1 MSQRLDLSSSD
12 HDAGEVED
20 DIRDTSETGS
30 EADQARAGRN
40 LTHGMLDA
48 LGRAIVTG
56 AFKGKVFPTESDL
69 AHTYDVSRSV
79 TREATKMLSAKGL
92 LTARPRQGTSIQPEA
107 SWNLFDTDVLR
118 WLLEREFSLE
128 LLSHFTQLRVAIE
141 PMAAELAA
149 RNASP
154 QGLALIDAAYR
165 RMEAAEQGKD
175 DGLLADIA
183 FHVSILEAS
192 NNPFYAQFRDVVG
205 TALKKSIV
213 FTNRFAGRQASL
225 PAHKAVMDAIKAGDT
240 ANSHATMSMIVR
252 EVMLLIDE
260 AGREGERIAHEL

>member
-1 MSQRLDLSSSD
+1 MNQRLDLPSHD
-12 HDAGEVED
+12 HEADEVED
-20 DIRDTSETGS
+20 GGEGGDSRETSEAG
-30 EADQARAGRN
+30 QARAGRN

-56 AFKGKVFPTESDL
+56 AFNGKTFPTESDL

-92 LTARPRQGTSIQPEA
+92 LTARPRQGTSIQPET
-107 SWNLFDTDVLR
+107 SWNLFDSDVLR
-118 WLLEREFSLE
+118 WLLERTFSLE
-128 LLSHFTQLRVAIE
+128 LLAHFTQLRVAIE

-149 RNASP
+149 RNASRE
-154 QGLALIDAAYR
+154 GLALIEAAYR
-165 RMEAAEQGKD
+165 RMEAAERGED
-175 DGLLADIA
+175 DGLLADMA
-183 FHVSILEAS
+183 FHIFILEAS

-240 ANSHATMSMIVR
+240 ANAHAAMAMIVR
-252 EVMLLIDE
+252 EVMQLIDL
-260 AGREGERIAHEL
+260 ARRE

>member
-1 MSQRLDLSSSD
+1 
-12 HDAGEVED
+12 
-20 DIRDTSETGS
+20 
-30 EADQARAGRN
+30 
-40 LTHGMLDA
+40 MLDA
-48 LGRAIVTG
+48 LGRSIVTG
-56 AFKGKVFPTESDL
+56 EFSHKSFPTENDL
-69 AHTYDVSRSV
+69 AHSYGVSRSV

-92 LTARPRQGTSIQPEA
+92 LTARPRQGTSIQPET
-107 SWNLFDTDVLR
+107 SWNLFDPDVLR
-118 WLLEREFSLE
+118 WLLERAFSLE
-128 LLSHFTQLRVAIE
+128 LLAHFTQLRVAIE

-149 RNASP
+149 RNASGE
-154 QGLALIDAAYR
+154 GLALIEAAYR
-165 RMEAAEQGKD
+165 RMEAAERGEE

-240 ANSHATMSMIVR
+240 ANAHAAMAMIVH
-252 EVMLLIDE
+252 EVMQLIDQ
-260 AGREGERIAHEL
+260 ARRDEG

>member
-1 MSQRLDLSSSD
+1 
-12 HDAGEVED
+12 
-20 DIRDTSETGS
+20 
-30 EADQARAGRN
+30 
-40 LTHGMLDA
+40 MLDA

-56 AFKGKVFPTESDL
+56 AFKGKAFPTESDL

-154 QGLALIDAAYR
+154 QGLALIHAAYR

-183 FHVSILEAS
+183 FHVAILEAS

-225 PAHKAVMDAIKAGDT
+225 PAHKAVMDAIEAGDT
-240 ANSHATMSMIVR
+240 ANSYATMSMIVR
-252 EVMLLIDE
+252 EVMLLIDV